1 MRIRLLHGARLA
13 SVALRDPEGYRLAR
27 RIVAQRLTF
36 LDIDAL
42 LDLRSRVRHI
52 EEAQVGGTF
61 IEAGCALGGSAIM
74 ITASKSPGREFALHD
89 VFGLIPPPSEVDG
102 VEVRERYEVITAGEA
117 EGFDG
122 DTYYG
127 YQDDLK
133 GRVAESFTRFE
144 LPVGEHAVTLVEGL
158 FADTLKPAEPVAFA
172 HLDCDWYESVKVCL
186 NRIWPALSPGG
197 AIVVDDYEA
206 WHGCRVA
213 VDEFLRDHP
222 ECRVEHRAR
231 VHLIKPKP

>member
-1 MRIRLLHGARLA
+1 MRMRLRRGARLA
-13 SVALRDPEGYRLAR
+13 GLALRDPAGYRLAR
-27 RIVAQRLTF
+27 RILSNRLTF

-42 LDLRSRVRHI
+42 LDLRARVRQI
-52 EEAQVGGTF
+52 ERARVPGSF

-74 ITASKSPGREFALHD
+74 ITASKDPARGFALHD

-102 VEVRERYEVITAGEA
+102 DDVRERYEVIRAGAA

-133 GRVAESFTRFE
+133 DRVTQSFTSFD
-144 LPVGEHAVTLVEGL
+144 LPVSQNSVNLVEGL
-158 FADTLKPAEPVAFA
+158 FEDTLKPTGPVALA

-186 NRIWPALSPGG
+186 DRIWPVLSAGG
-197 AIVVDDYEA
+197 AIVIDDYEA

-222 ECRVEHRAR
+222 DCQVENRAR
-231 VHLIKPKP
+231 VHLIKPQN